1 MKFSFVFLKMFL
13 AVSILWY
20 VTISCLT
27 GISPFAKE
35 VLYSCLDTKELDV
48 LVHKRF
54 GWEIDL
60 KWACLLLSH

>member
-1 MKFSFVFLKMFL
+1 MLL

-20 VTISCLT
+20 VTIYCLT

-35 VLYSCLDTKELDV
+35 VVYSCLDTKEFDV
-48 LVHKRF
+48 FNVHKQF

-60 KWACLLLSH
+60 IWACLLLSH